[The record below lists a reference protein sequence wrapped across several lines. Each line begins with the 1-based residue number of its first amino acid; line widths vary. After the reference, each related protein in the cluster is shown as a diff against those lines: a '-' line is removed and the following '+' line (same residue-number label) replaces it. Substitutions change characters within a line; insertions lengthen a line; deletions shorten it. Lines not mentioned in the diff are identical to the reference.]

1 MGEFWAPGAEIWLF
15 KKKNMDRSIDLAVWH
30 REWVVVHWQKFAV
43 ADLGFDPGLCA
54 CTITP
59 SSVLCSL
66 SCLFSALMQSL
77 RCTPATIKYSWL
89 YFLQFRNLYVFSI
102 KHCTPAAF
110 LSSRFSQLNEGSLRM
125 IFQFIM
131 AGANILD
138 IRVATRLGLA
148 ASPVRSAADA
158 QSVWVPEA
166 WEVHIVQCR
175 SVQLHPP
182 RLALVLLHTPPT
194 FSRPPTP
201 LTQGLLLWT
210 LFHSK
215 TQLIFIM
222 WRSRFLGII

>member
-1 MGEFWAPGAEIWLF
+1 MAAAAHLTTLQQHLSSLVRVGGSAPAA
-15 KKKNMDRSIDLAVWH
+15 LARVCSS
-30 REWVVVHWQKFAV
+30 

-77 RCTPATIKYSWL
+77 RCTPAKIKYSWL

-110 LSSRFSQLNEGSLRM
+110 LSSCFPQLNEGSLRM

-148 ASPVRSAADA
+148 ASPVCSAADA
-158 QSVWVPEA
+158 QSVWVPQA
-166 WEVHIVQCR
+166 
-175 SVQLHPP
+175 
-182 RLALVLLHTPPT
+182 
-194 FSRPPTP
+194 
-201 LTQGLLLWT
+201 
-210 LFHSK
+210 
-215 TQLIFIM
+215 
-222 WRSRFLGII
+222 